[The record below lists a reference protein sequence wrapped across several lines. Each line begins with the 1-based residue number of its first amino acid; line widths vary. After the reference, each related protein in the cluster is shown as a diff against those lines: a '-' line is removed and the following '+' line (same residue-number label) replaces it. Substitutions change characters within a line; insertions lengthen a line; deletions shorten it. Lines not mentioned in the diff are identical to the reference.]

1 MKKTNNTNDNFMIV
15 ADERR
20 KPLLYLVSLSSFSSQ
35 PVSLNISIVIAVT
48 ADVNLYQ
55 SKNK

>member
-1 MKKTNNTNDNFMIV
+1 MKKTNTNDNFMIV
-15 ADERR
+15 VDERK

-55 SKNK
+55 SKK

>member
-55 SKNK
+55 SKK

>member
-1 MKKTNNTNDNFMIV
+1 MKKTNTNDNFMIV
-15 ADERR
+15 VDERK

-55 SKNK
+55 NKNK